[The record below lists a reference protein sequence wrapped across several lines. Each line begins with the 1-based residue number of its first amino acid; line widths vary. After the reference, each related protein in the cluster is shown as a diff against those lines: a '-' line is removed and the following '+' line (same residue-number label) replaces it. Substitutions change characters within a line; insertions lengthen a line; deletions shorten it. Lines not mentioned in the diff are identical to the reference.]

1 MCLVVVAF
9 NVQDNYPLVV
19 AANRDEFHARPTQNA
34 GWWPDQPDIVAG
46 RDLQA
51 GGTWLGLHRA
61 GRFATI
67 TNFRDAKTGRGKLR
81 SRGHLVTDFLLTEQ
95 SPLDYLQSI
104 SPDNYAGFNL
114 LVADRECLA
123 YLSNR
128 GGGVRKLP
136 AGVYGL
142 SNATL
147 DTPWEKVERS
157 KSRLGKILAQG
168 DANDTRLLGFSTT
181 AKKVRSVRSGAI
193 ACPSQRRT
201 RSLRHSSLHRN
212 TVPAVRVSFAPI
224 AMAVGSCWSAASTPP
239 GKTPA
244 SHSTRSMSVKID
256 SSQLRMS
263 SISSAQTACAIG

>member
-9 NVQDNYPLVV
+9 NVQPDFPLVV

-67 TNFRDAKTGRGKLR
+67 TNFRDAKTRRAKFR
-81 SRGHLVTDFLLTEQ
+81 SRGHLVTEFLLSEQ
-95 SPLDYLQSI
+95 SPLDYLHSI
-104 SPDNYAGFNL
+104 SPDDYAGFNL
-114 LVADRECLA
+114 LVADSECLA

-128 GGGVRKLP
+128 GGGVRELP

-157 KSRLGKILAQG
+157 KSRLGEILANG
-168 DANDTRLLGFSTT
+168 NANETQLLRLLDDRKKGPVNEVKSDRLPFDTAHAITAPFIVTPEYGTRCSSIVRADDSGRWLLLERRFDAAGENTGEAQFSF
-181 AKKVRSVRSGAI
+181 RSGEDR
-193 ACPSQRRT
+193 Q
-201 RSLRHSSLHRN
+201 
-212 TVPAVRVSFAPI
+212 
-224 AMAVGSCWSAASTPP
+224 
-239 GKTPA
+239 
-244 SHSTRSMSVKID
+244 
-256 SSQLRMS
+256 
-263 SISSAQTACAIG
+263 

>member
-67 TNFRDAKTGRGKLR
+67 TTLRDAKTGRGKLR

-168 DANDTRLLGFSTT
+168 DANDTRLLRLLDDREKGPLSE
-181 AKKVRSVRSGAI
+181 VRSDRLPFATAHAI
-193 ACPSQRRT
+193 TAPFIVTPEYGT
-201 RSLRHSSLHRN
+201 R
-212 TVPAVRVSFAPI
+212 
-224 AMAVGSCWSAASTPP
+224 C
-239 GKTPA
+239 
-244 SHSTRSMSVKID
+244 
-256 SSQLRMS
+256 S
-263 SISSAQTACAIG
+263 SIVRADSNGRWQLLERRFDAAGKNTGESQYSFNVGENRQ

>member
-34 GWWPDQPDIVAG
+34 GWWPDQPDIIAG

-67 TNFRDAKTGRGKLR
+67 TNFRDANTNRGKLR

-95 SPLDYLQSI
+95 SPLDYLQSV

-114 LVADRECLA
+114 LVADRKCLA

-128 GGGVRKLP
+128 GGGVRELP

-157 KSRLGKILAQG
+157 KSRLGEILAQG
-168 DANDTRLLGFSTT
+168 DANDTRLLRLLDDREKGPLSE
-181 AKKVRSVRSGAI
+181 VRSDRLPFATAHAI
-193 ACPSQRRT
+193 TAPFIVTPEYGT
-201 RSLRHSSLHRN
+201 R
-212 TVPAVRVSFAPI
+212 
-224 AMAVGSCWSAASTPP
+224 C
-239 GKTPA
+239 
-244 SHSTRSMSVKID
+244 
-256 SSQLRMS
+256 S
-263 SISSAQTACAIG
+263 SIVRADSDGRWQLLERRFDAAGKNAGESQYSFRIGENRQ

>member
-1 MCLVVVAF
+1 MCLVVLAF
-9 NVQDNYPLVV
+9 NVHPEQPLVV

-34 GWWPDQPDIVAG
+34 AWWPDQPDIVAG

-67 TNFRDAKTGRGKLR
+67 TNFRDAKTGRGQLR
-81 SRGHLVTDFLLTEQ
+81 SRGHLVTEFLLTEL

-104 SPDNYAGFNL
+104 SPNDYAGFNL
-114 LVADRECLA
+114 VVGDREHLA

-128 GGGVRKLP
+128 GGGVRKLS

-157 KSRLGKILAQG
+157 KTKLDDMLRRGV
-168 DANDTRLLGFSTT
+168 ANDTQLLRLLDDRQKGPVDEVKNDRLPFATAHAITAPFIVTPEYGTRCSTVVRADREGGWQLLERRFDAAGKNAGESRFSF
-181 AKKVRSVRSGAI
+181 
-193 ACPSQRRT
+193 
-201 RSLRHSSLHRN
+201 H
-212 TVPAVRVSFAPI
+212 
-224 AMAVGSCWSAASTPP
+224 
-239 GKTPA
+239 
-244 SHSTRSMSVKID
+244 
-256 SSQLRMS
+256 
-263 SISSAQTACAIG
+263 IGEDRQ

>member
-168 DANDTRLLGFSTT
+168 DANDTRLLRLLDDREKGPLSE
-181 AKKVRSVRSGAI
+181 VRSDRLPFATAHAI
-193 ACPSQRRT
+193 TAPFIVTPEYGT
-201 RSLRHSSLHRN
+201 R
-212 TVPAVRVSFAPI
+212 
-224 AMAVGSCWSAASTPP
+224 C
-239 GKTPA
+239 
-244 SHSTRSMSVKID
+244 
-256 SSQLRMS
+256 S
-263 SISSAQTACAIG
+263 SIVRADSNGRWQLLERRFDAAGKNTGESQYSFNVGENRQ